1 MSLIDASRSRMSYM
15 GGCKFIA
22 RSETGEFSH
31 ISKLTP
37 APVHLLKRPLHVSQQ
52 ARSQLQSLGELCADG
67 V

>member
-1 MSLIDASRSRMSYM
+1 M